1 MSSSVF
7 FMNQS
12 FKLWTSDASFSSM
25 KISNVILRYKTMLRE
40 CTWKFTPND
49 KYIYIYIYK
58 KDVICQH

>member
-49 KYIYIYIYK
+49 KYIYL
-58 KDVICQH
+58 